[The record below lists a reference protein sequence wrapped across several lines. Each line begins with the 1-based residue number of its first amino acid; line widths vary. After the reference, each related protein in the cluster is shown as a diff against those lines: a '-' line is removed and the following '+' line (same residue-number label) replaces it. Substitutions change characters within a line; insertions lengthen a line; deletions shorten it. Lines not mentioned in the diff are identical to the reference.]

1 MPHLEEIKQSST
13 EIYDGIVVH
22 LFRDTV
28 TLPNGKDAVREV
40 IRHVGAVCVVPL
52 TEQDEVVCVRQ
63 FRYPH
68 GCVLLE
74 IPAGKLDCPTEDR
87 PSAARRELREETGIV
102 WEDFEEVSRT
112 VRDCYA
118 TIFYSYL
125 CTVDWPKDAITMQAG
140 ETEGYEWLSE
150 EEFIELLN
158 SGRMI
163 PGQPERMEGWFRK
176 MGYLK

>member
-1 MPHLEEIKQSST
+1 MELWDAYTRNGAKTGGVLVRGQKLWPG
-13 EIYDGIVVH
+13 IYHMVC
-22 LFRDTV
+22 
-28 TLPNGKDAVREV
+28 EV
-40 IRHVGAVCVVPL
+40 LVRHVDGSFLCMIRSRQKPNYPL
-52 TEQDEVVCVRQ
+52 
-63 FRYPH
+63 YPECTA
-68 GCVLLE
+68 GGSALL
-74 IPAGKLDCPTEDR
+74 GED
-87 PSAARRELREETGIV
+87 PLACIRRELREETGI
-102 WEDFEEVSRT
+102 ECDEFEQVNVT

-125 CTVDWPKDAITMQAG
+125 CTVDWPKDAITLQEG
-140 ETEGYEWLSE
+140 ETEAYQWLSE

>member
-1 MPHLEEIKQSST
+1 MELWDAYTRNGVKTGGVLVRGQKMWPGIYHLVS
-13 EIYDGIVVH
+13 
-22 LFRDTV
+22 
-28 TLPNGKDAVREV
+28 EV
-40 IRHVGAVCVVPL
+40 LVRHVDGSYLCMIRSREKPNYPL
-52 TEQDEVVCVRQ
+52 
-63 FRYPH
+63 YPE
-68 GCVLLE
+68 CT
-74 IPAGKLDCPTEDR
+74 AGGSALMGDSPLDCI
-87 PSAARRELREETGIV
+87 RRELREETGIE
-102 WEDFEEVSRT
+102 WDDFEEVNVT
-112 VRDCYA
+112 VRECYS
-118 TIFYSYL
+118 TIFHSYL

>member
-1 MPHLEEIKQSST
+1 MELWDAYTRNGNKTGEILVRGEPIPEGRYHLVS
-13 EIYDGIVVH
+13 
-22 LFRDTV
+22 
-28 TLPNGKDAVREV
+28 EV
-40 IRHVGAVCVVPL
+40 LVRHVDGSYLCMIRS
-52 TEQDEVVCVRQ
+52 RQ
-63 FRYPH
+63 KPNYP
-68 GCVLLE
+68 GYPECT
-74 IPAGKLDCPTEDR
+74 AGGSALMGDSPIDCI
-87 PSAARRELREETGIV
+87 RRELREETGIE
-102 WEDFEEVSRT
+102 WTEFEEVSRT

-125 CTVDWPKDAITMQAG
+125 CTVDWPKDQITLQEG
-140 ETEGYEWLSE
+140 ETEAYQWLSE

>member
-1 MPHLEEIKQSST
+1 MELWDAYTRNGAKTGGVLVRGQRMWPG
-13 EIYDGIVVH
+13 IYHMVC
-22 LFRDTV
+22 
-28 TLPNGKDAVREV
+28 EV
-40 IRHVGAVCVVPL
+40 LVRHVDGSFLCMIRSRQKPNYPL
-52 TEQDEVVCVRQ
+52 
-63 FRYPH
+63 YPECTA
-68 GCVLLE
+68 GGSALL
-74 IPAGKLDCPTEDR
+74 GED
-87 PSAARRELREETGIV
+87 PLACIRRELREETGI
-102 WEDFEEVSRT
+102 ECDEFEQVNVT

-125 CTVDWPKDAITMQAG
+125 CTVDWPKDRITLQEG
-140 ETEGYEWLSE
+140 ETEAYQWLSE

>member
-1 MPHLEEIKQSST
+1 MELWDAYTRNGVKTGGVLVRGQKMWPGIYHLVCEVLVRHI
-13 EIYDGIVVH
+13 DGSYLCMI
-22 LFRDTV
+22 RS
-28 TLPNGKDAVREV
+28 REKPDYPMYPECTA
-40 IRHVGAVCVVPL
+40 GGSALLGEDPL
-52 TEQDEVVCVRQ
+52 TC
-63 FRYPH
+63 
-68 GCVLLE
+68 
-74 IPAGKLDCPTEDR
+74 I
-87 PSAARRELREETGIV
+87 RRELREETGIE

-125 CTVDWPKDAITMQAG
+125 CTVDWPKDQITLQEG
-140 ETEGYEWLSE
+140 ETEDYQWLSE